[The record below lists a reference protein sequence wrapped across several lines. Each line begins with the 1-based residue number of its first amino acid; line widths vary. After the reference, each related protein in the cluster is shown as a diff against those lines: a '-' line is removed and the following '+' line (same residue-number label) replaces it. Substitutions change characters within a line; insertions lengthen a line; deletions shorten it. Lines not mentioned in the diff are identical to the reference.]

1 MHIQLSPQQEAALLE
16 WAARRTDAEVQ
27 ADCEPS
33 GYELTIAISPIDAE
47 ATARKG
53 PDELC
58 LGAVSV
64 QVPVGQASQ
73 SAAPKAAT
81 FVEMLKRFNAKERN
95 FLMRYALC
103 PGGRPVLSSTFLG
116 NLLQAL
122 EAQGIERLEGTRPV
136 YFGMDYHLEWMLA
149 ALLLA
154 NGANAGKIHDV
165 VEKGRIEDM
174 DLIVV
179 LERTDGSIVL
189 ALIEA
194 KGAARFS
201 MKQLTSKLKRLEP
214 IAREVSETSGVI
226 TPAVILM
233 SPAEFK
239 PAQKTLQSFADSLQA
254 LGWRGEAAQGQTD
267 GLWMEL
273 EGFFSDM
280 GGKENAL
287 RISECYPDGTSAP
300 DRAAKLDKPYSSWHV
315 VGRL

>member
-1 MHIQLSPQQEAALLE
+1 
-16 WAARRTDAEVQ
+16 
-27 ADCEPS
+27 
-33 GYELTIAISPIDAE
+33 
-47 ATARKG
+47 
-53 PDELC
+53 
-58 LGAVSV
+58 
-64 QVPVGQASQ
+64 
-73 SAAPKAAT
+73 
-81 FVEMLKRFNAKERN
+81 MLKRFNAKERN

-103 PGGRPVLSSTFLG
+103 PGGRPVLSSTFLS

-122 EAQGIERLEGTRPV
+122 EAQGIERLEGIRPV

-154 NGANAGKIHDV
+154 NGADAGKIHDE

-174 DLIVV
+174 DLIVL
-179 LERTDGSIVL
+179 LERIDGSIVL

-226 TPAVILM
+226 TPAIILM

-239 PAQKTLQSFADSLQA
+239 PAQKTLQSLSGSLRA
-254 LGWRGEAAQGQTD
+254 LGWRGAAAERQTD

-287 RISECYPDGTSAP
+287 RISECYFDGSHAP
-300 DRAAKLDKPYSSWHV
+300 DRAARRDKPYSFWQI
-315 VGRL
+315 VGRI